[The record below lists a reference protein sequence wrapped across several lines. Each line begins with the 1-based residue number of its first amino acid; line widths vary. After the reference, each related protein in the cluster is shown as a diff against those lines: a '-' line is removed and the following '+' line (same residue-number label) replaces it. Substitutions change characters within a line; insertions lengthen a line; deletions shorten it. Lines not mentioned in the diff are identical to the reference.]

1 MYIKTV
7 KNDIKMY
14 EKGSIEILH
23 AKSQQSL
30 PLHSH
35 ECFCFGVVLGGEADF
50 IIGDKK
56 KTLRDGMTFLIP
68 SNTGVTID
76 TPNGYSYITICL
88 KNEIKDRLMQ
98 YSYNN
103 FFPQGGET
111 CNTARRDI
119 NYDEG
124 DCSDK
129 TESDTINNNDAAYD
143 DEGKNNP
150 ESENAAASI
159 NDICVRFIED
169 GCEERFLD
177 SIAEYIYAGAD
188 KDCRPAA
195 DARDKEFFMQGEAYI
210 KSHLTEKFDLDELSS
225 YVHVSKYH
233 FIRIFKKYAGVTP
246 NQYYNP
252 AKLFK
257 VKQKLRENEKES
269 DVAADLNFPD
279 QSYLCN
285 MFKRHMGI
293 SMRDFKNNIRSI

>member
-50 IIGDKK
+50 TIGGIKRP
-56 KTLRDGMTFLIP
+56 LRAGMTFLIP

-76 TPNGYSYITICL
+76 TPDGYSYITICL

-98 YSYNN
+98 YSYND
-103 FFPQGGET
+103 FFPQGGDKASYDDAARDNKADRDPAGE
-111 CNTARRDI
+111 NTAD
-119 NYDEG
+119 
-124 DCSDK
+124 
-129 TESDTINNNDAAYD
+129 
-143 DEGKNNP
+143 
-150 ESENAAASI
+150 SI

-188 KDCRPAA
+188 KRQRRASD
-195 DARDKEFFMQGEAYI
+195 DRDRDIFVQGAEYI
-210 KSHLTEKFDLDELSS
+210 KAHLTEKFELDELSS

-233 FIRIFKKYAGVTP
+233 FIRVFKKYAGVTP
-246 NQYYNP
+246 NQYYNQ

-257 VKQKLRENEKES
+257 VKQKLRGDEKES

-293 SMRDFKNNIRSI
+293 SMKDFKNNIRSI

>member
-56 KTLRDGMTFLIP
+56 KFLREGMTFLIP

-103 FFPQGGET
+103 FFPQGGERK
-111 CNTARRDI
+111 CD
-119 NYDEG
+119 
-124 DCSDK
+124 
-129 TESDTINNNDAAYD
+129 
-143 DEGKNNP
+143 P

-246 NQYYNP
+246 NQYYNQ

-293 SMRDFKNNIRSI
+293 SMKDFKNNIRSI